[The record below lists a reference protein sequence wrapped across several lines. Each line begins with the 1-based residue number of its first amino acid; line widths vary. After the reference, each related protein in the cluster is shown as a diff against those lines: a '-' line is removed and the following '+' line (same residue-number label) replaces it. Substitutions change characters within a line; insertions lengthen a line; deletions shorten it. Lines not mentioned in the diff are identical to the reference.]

1 MTENWPKSTA
11 FSLAWIGPF
20 FLNSTPRS
28 CVLLQPKV
36 VSIDQTKW
44 GLNIKIL
51 QNKAHISIPYKR
63 LLVVRG
69 QFK

>member
-1 MTENWPKSTA
+1 MTENLPKSTA
-11 FSLAWIGPF
+11 FSLVWIGPF
-20 FLNSTPRS
+20 FSNSTPQS

-36 VSIDQTKW
+36 VSMDQTKW
-44 GLNIKIL
+44 NLNIKIL
-51 QNKAHISIPYKR
+51 QNKAHISIPQR